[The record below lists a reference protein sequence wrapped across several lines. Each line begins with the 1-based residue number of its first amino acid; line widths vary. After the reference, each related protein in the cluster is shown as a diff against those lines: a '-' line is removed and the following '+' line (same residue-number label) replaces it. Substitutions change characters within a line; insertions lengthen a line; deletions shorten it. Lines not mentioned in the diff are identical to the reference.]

1 MTPHLKQL
9 KQDLLAGCQS
19 FFETG
24 LGFPLNKLTDQ
35 AMPAVKFLKDCY
47 NPAGHKAI
55 KTVYLAGFIS
65 KDSISANENQET
77 IIESISRYPGMLLL
91 AVELD
96 SLSPSY
102 TDIRKLTEAF
112 NRATPAMPVT
122 IVYRYNN
129 GSRIALASCERF
141 EYQQKHRV
149 GERMG
154 KTAILLDVNLQKP
167 SRPHTELLSA
177 LKISKLPSEANEVE
191 TVLEHWRD
199 RLRCRDKHLL
209 LEIASEWLDQEKTL
223 PPIEQVTE
231 IFGQES
237 ITIIRNTSG
246 WGSYYNFLQEACQ
259 DDSTEILK
267 DSVMTLVRSQVEDSM
282 TRQKHKPSIAQIQA
296 KHRKNDLHLF
306 TKKQAE
312 EFLQA
317 VLQERLPT
325 SEAPQN
331 LEANLVPSFLT
342 QLANETE
349 NALEQGISLKN
360 PEESEEEDGDDSDSA
375 IDDNTGSGLPLSGP
389 NLEDIEVR
397 QSSLDAGEYDDL
409 KICRYSVSKYNHKRL
424 YTFVFERLISIIPEV
439 TIGSVRKLD
448 SEDLLKHRG
457 FGKTQVNLLDELKVE
472 LLGIAQKI
480 LFEQAIGKTLS
491 GYSEAELNFEIDFKV
506 IPKSWMPV
514 GTPQPQTLLRYFN
527 DTGLSCNAANIGALT
542 LSKLSNMKA
551 LREFRVDQLIE
562 TKRALPYLVATHQA
576 LEAFDQIATSDERI
590 IQRDQL
596 NMWER
601 LTANKIL
608 WLVDDISLKVKHL
621 SYNFRED
628 QFTTRTPE
636 KYHFKA
642 KSKKDQD
649 KYPILDDY
657 RLASIKQKVARAIFL
672 NEKDFFV
679 NEEHAGITP
688 REIDSTLL
696 EHIDQVL
703 QTPFYK
709 NQDKLLKA
717 VHLIRRG
724 FIHAPSTLQ
733 STADSRIAGLNKK
746 SEPLT
751 RERIRQ
757 FQAHGERQL
766 LWSLPIAPAQ
776 ISEAIANLSIEQL
789 SERMPRLFTA
799 LHKNLTKFRRYI
811 GFIAQD
817 LSILLDVENTL
828 LNSLFATTPGPIRK
842 QQVLTFITEELQ
854 SNAAEEVSISDDLES
869 QSKNIFETLILRNC
883 LTVEENG
890 VVRPTTLKHKE
901 VIAHIYAGEQDGLPT
916 QDGLEM
922 TLKSELYPAKDLSKR
937 YVEQQI
943 CLNPY
948 LFQSGKS
955 GQTSLYKHVN
965 YLPHS
970 VVGEELIKWIQGYF
984 DAQSEDR
991 IDLRTAFNSYQA
1003 PSDFDYYAFRH
1014 YIREFSIE
1022 EGLSIKFDG
1031 KSGVDNLKRAGASS
1045 KRITNQERVFKLIK
1059 EVPEGMTINE
1069 ITNEF
1074 HCHNETLVGQQI
1086 YNLITE
1092 GKVWKISARLYSTP
1106 KNFKATLDDDDRKAL
1121 GKIKE
1126 GLKTLLDEAERI
1138 GAVLDTSLLAQK
1150 INNEQSTDFHKNLY
1164 TSVVSSSPEYPEL
1177 YKKRSLVSRNPF
1189 PDMTLS
1195 EVFAKHCKKQMSQA
1209 EAIAEVSQ
1217 HVLATEECLK
1227 RSYNTWIYRLKNGK
1241 IQAYK
1246 AEPQQTSK
1254 TPTKIN
1260 QPTPTEAKVSA
1271 PTATSKKK
1279 VITVK
1284 PSKKAKVV
1292 KDLPTEIAVNKVKA
1306 KKVPT
1311 SKEPGKIRKQALPA
1325 TPAKKA
1331 QIKASIA
1338 TDLPAKARVKQA
1350 PASKATIKGDSAKAK
1365 QTPSATP
1372 VKKATKKAAKKTR
1385 LKKTQEQKEPSKN
1398 VPTKKVPIQTT
1409 QAKTTPAKKAT
1420 LKTELPTKNAVKKT
1434 ASKKTRSKS
1443 TSAQKNLTPQ
1453 TATKKAAKKAPVKKV
1468 TVKKLPAKKAPTKKP
1483 QANVAPANVAPAN
1496 VAPANV
1502 APANV
1507 GTTPSNLSNK
1517 KKVATKAAKTIS
1529 KTPAKKTDEKNR
1541 TTAIKRD
1548 NRNKNQIRATKP
1560 TSKKPGII
1568 TKVFN
1573 FMKNI

>member
-1 MTPHLKQL
+1 MIPHLKQL

-65 KDSISANENQET
+65 KESIAANENQET

-141 EYQQKHRV
+141 EYQQKHRI

-177 LKISKLPSEANEVE
+177 LKISKLPREANEVE

-209 LEIASEWLDQEKTL
+209 LEIATEWLEQEKTL

-231 IFGQES
+231 IFGRDA
-237 ITIIRNTSG
+237 ITIIRNTTG
-246 WGSYYNFLQEACQ
+246 WGSYYHFLRDACH

-267 DSVMTLVRSQVEDSM
+267 DSAMALVRSQVEESM
-282 TRQKHKPSIAQIQA
+282 IRHKRTPSITQIQA
-296 KHRKNDLHLF
+296 KHRKDDLHLF

-312 EFLQA
+312 ELLQA
-317 VLQERLPT
+317 VLRESQPT

-331 LEANLVPSFLT
+331 LEGNLVPDFLT

-360 PEESEEEDGDDSDSA
+360 PEESEEEDGEDLDSV

-409 KICRYSVSKYNHKRL
+409 RLCKYSVPKRDNTDYHK
-424 YTFVFERLISIIPEV
+424 FVFERLAAV
-439 TIGSVRKLD
+439 VHVDTIGDIR
-448 SEDLLKHRG
+448 LLSDEKITNFRG
-457 FGKTQVNLLDELKVE
+457 FGYTQVDLLNELKAE
-472 LLGIAQKI
+472 LLGIAQRI
-480 LFEQAIGKTLS
+480 LFEKSINKLLTQ
-491 GYSEAELNFEIDFKV
+491 YSESDLDFELDLKV
-506 IPKSWMPV
+506 LPRSWMPI
-514 GTPQPQTLLRYFN
+514 GKNHNTLLKYFN
-527 DTGLSCNAANIGALT
+527 KIGLSCNAANIRATALG
-542 LSKLSNMKA
+542 KLSNVKSV
-551 LREFRVDQLIE
+551 REFRVDQLIE
-562 TKRALPYLVATHQA
+562 AKRALPYLVATNQA
-576 LEAFDQIATSDERI
+576 LEDFDQNAPSDERI
-590 IQRDQL
+590 IQRNQL

-608 WLVDDISLKVKHL
+608 WLVDETSLKVKHL
-621 SYNFRED
+621 SYNLRED

-642 KSKKDQD
+642 KSGKD
-649 KYPILDDY
+649 KHLILDDY
-657 RLASIKQKVARAIFL
+657 RLASIKQKVARAISL
-672 NEKDFFV
+672 KDKDFFV
-679 NEEHAGITP
+679 SEEHVSITP
-688 REIDSTLL
+688 DEIDSTLL
-696 EHIDQVL
+696 RHINQVF

-709 NQDKLLKA
+709 NQDTLLKA
-717 VHLIRRG
+717 IHLIRRG
-724 FIHAPSTLQ
+724 FIHTHWTLQ
-733 STADSRIAGLNKK
+733 STADSGIAGLNKTG
-746 SEPLT
+746 EPLT

-757 FQAHGERQL
+757 QQAHGERQL

-776 ISEAIANLSIEQL
+776 ISKAIANLSIEQL
-789 SERMPRLFTA
+789 SGRMPRLFAA
-799 LHKNLTKFRRYI
+799 LHRNLTRFRRYI

-842 QQVLTFITEELQ
+842 QQVLTFISEELQ
-854 SNAAEEVSISDDLES
+854 NSAEEEATISDDLES
-869 QSKNIFETLILRNC
+869 QSLNIFETLILRNC
-883 LTVEENG
+883 LIVDEHDA
-890 VVRPTTLKHKE
+890 VRPTTLKHKE
-901 VIAHIYAGEQDGLPT
+901 VIAHIYAGEPDGLPT
-916 QDGLEM
+916 KDGLEM
-922 TLKSELYPAKDLSKR
+922 TLSSELYPAKDLSESYR
-937 YVEQQI
+937 RGLVNN
-943 CLNPY
+943 NPY
-948 LFQSGKS
+948 LFLSAKP

-970 VVGEELIKWIQGYF
+970 VNGEELIKWIQDYF

-991 IDLRTAFNSYQA
+991 IDLRSAFNTYQG

-1059 EVPEGMTINE
+1059 EVPEGMTLNE

-1074 HCHNETLVGQQI
+1074 HCHSQTLVAQQV
-1086 YNLITE
+1086 YSLIAE

-1106 KNFKATLDDDDRKAL
+1106 KNFKATLDEDDRKAL
-1121 GKIKE
+1121 GKIRE
-1126 GLKTLLDEAERI
+1126 GLKTLLDEAERTDT
-1138 GAVLDTSLLAQK
+1138 VLDTSLLAQK
-1150 INNEQSTDFHKNLY
+1150 INNEQSVDFHKNLY
-1164 TSVVSSSPEYPEL
+1164 TSIVSSSPDYPEL

-1195 EVFAKHCKKQMSQA
+1195 EVFARHCKKQMSQA

-1227 RSYNTWIYRLKNGK
+1227 RSYHTWLYRLKNGK
-1241 IQAYK
+1241 IQTYQ
-1246 AEPQQTSK
+1246 AEPQQTAK
-1254 TPTKIN
+1254 TPNKVDKPTATETKS
-1260 QPTPTEAKVSA
+1260 SA

-1279 VITVK
+1279 
-1284 PSKKAKVV
+1284 S
-1292 KDLPTEIAVNKVKA
+1292 
-1306 KKVPT
+1306 
-1311 SKEPGKIRKQALPA
+1311 SR
-1325 TPAKKA
+1325 
-1331 QIKASIA
+1331 
-1338 TDLPAKARVKQA
+1338 
-1350 PASKATIKGDSAKAK
+1350 
-1365 QTPSATP
+1365 
-1372 VKKATKKAAKKTR
+1372 
-1385 LKKTQEQKEPSKN
+1385 
-1398 VPTKKVPIQTT
+1398 
-1409 QAKTTPAKKAT
+1409 
-1420 LKTELPTKNAVKKT
+1420 
-1434 ASKKTRSKS
+1434 
-1443 TSAQKNLTPQ
+1443 
-1453 TATKKAAKKAPVKKV
+1453 
-1468 TVKKLPAKKAPTKKP
+1468 
-1483 QANVAPANVAPAN
+1483 
-1496 VAPANV
+1496 
-1502 APANV
+1502 
-1507 GTTPSNLSNK
+1507 
-1517 KKVATKAAKTIS
+1517 
-1529 KTPAKKTDEKNR
+1529 
-1541 TTAIKRD
+1541 
-1548 NRNKNQIRATKP
+1548 
-1560 TSKKPGII
+1560 
-1568 TKVFN
+1568 
-1573 FMKNI
+1573 